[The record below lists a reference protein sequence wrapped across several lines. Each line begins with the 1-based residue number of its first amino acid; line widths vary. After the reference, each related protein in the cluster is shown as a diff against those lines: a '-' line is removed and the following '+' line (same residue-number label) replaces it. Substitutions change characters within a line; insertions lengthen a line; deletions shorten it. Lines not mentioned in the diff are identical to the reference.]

1 MQEPHIDE
9 ELSDEEEDNSSENR
23 TPQRKNLDFVAVDDQ
38 FLGDVDDAL
47 EVIADDRKIRIN
59 NLEDESVTNDGVYS
73 DKEGKNTAAKDN
85 VNEDAKANYGNPNN
99 RETGRQ
105 RYLKKNATADCQRLS
120 KGKIESK

>member
-1 MQEPHIDE
+1 M
-9 ELSDEEEDNSSENR
+9 
-23 TPQRKNLDFVAVDDQ
+23 DFVAVDDQ

-47 EVIADDRKIRIN
+47 VEMPDDRKIRLN
-59 NLEDESVTNDGVYS
+59 NLEDEAVTNDGAYS
-73 DKEGKNTAAKDN
+73 DREGKKTAAKDGL
-85 VNEDAKANYGNPNN
+85 NEDAKANYGNPNN